1 MTSFSKRG
9 LVRALA
15 ALAFAGGLAAPAHAQ
30 SSGGTLQ
37 SVLSRGTLRI
47 AVLGSLPPY
56 SRVLP
61 TGEPE
66 GYDIDIARKLAEAL
80 KVKPEFVITDI
91 PSRVASLQSRKV
103 DVTIA
108 DFTRNVERSTTI
120 AFSNPYV
127 VTTMRLLVRE
137 DSPYKTLAEANEG
150 GLKVAISRG
159 GTAERAVPA
168 SMPKATV
175 VRFNNQADEMSA
187 LLSGQVDAMAEDD
200 FYNKQAIKDRPGKLR
215 QLDGGLARAEIAIG
229 TPASDPD
236 WLRVVNLFV
245 DQFNASGEN
254 KKVFEKWFGFEQPPI
269 QAAY

>member
-1 MTSFSKRG
+1 MNLITKRG
-9 LVRALA
+9 IVRAVG
-15 ALAFAGGLAAPAHAQ
+15 ALAFAAALGGPALAQQSGILPA
-30 SSGGTLQ
+30 
-37 SVLSRGTLRI
+37 VISRGTLRI

-66 GYDIDIARKLAEAL
+66 GYDIDIAKKLAEAL

-91 PSRVASLQSRKV
+91 PSRVTSLQTRKV

-120 AFSNPYV
+120 AFSNPYL

-137 DSPYKTLAEANEG
+137 DSPYKTIAEADAAG
-150 GLKVAISRG
+150 IKVAISRG
-159 GTAERAVPA
+159 GTAERAVPLN
-168 SMPKATV
+168 MPKSSV

-187 LLSGQVDAMAEDD
+187 LMSGQVDGMAEDD

-215 QLDGGLARAEIAIG
+215 QVEGGLARAEIAIG
-229 TPASDPD
+229 VPAGDAE

-245 DQFNASGEN
+245 DQLNASGEN
-254 KKVFEKWFGFEQPPI
+254 KKMFEKWFGFEQPPI
-269 QAAY
+269 QAQY